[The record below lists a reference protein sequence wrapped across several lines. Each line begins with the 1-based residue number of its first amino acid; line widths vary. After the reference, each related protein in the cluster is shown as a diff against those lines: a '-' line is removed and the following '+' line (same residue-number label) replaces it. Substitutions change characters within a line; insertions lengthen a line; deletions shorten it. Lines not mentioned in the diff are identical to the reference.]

1 MLKKPDQAFYK
12 KSATEL
18 GPTWAE
24 KREFVH
30 WLINDSNI
38 SASSKSYLREN
49 DGWIQKYQLRG
60 LKYGLFT
67 SAATYAFFPVIRR

>member
-1 MLKKPDQAFYK
+1 MLKKPDQAYYK
-12 KSATEL
+12 KSATEN

-38 SASSKSYLREN
+38 SLSSKRYLEDN
-49 DGWIQKYQLRG
+49 DYWVQKYQLRG

-67 SAATYAFFPVIRR
+67 SAATFAAFPVIRR